1 MLDRDGGRD
10 SFNAISEWFIH
21 SLEELARVGTKC
33 LHIAPL
39 SLGINGV
46 EGKAGLAT
54 PAWAGDDDEPAKR
67 QFEVNSLKVVLLGS
81 AEPYEIHPWKSAGF
95 LGGLIAA
102 QFFGAEKH
110 ALAHDFSGLE
120 LNGCAGGDDHVVLGF
135 VRVATHAGF
144 GEADFENAEVAELNV
159 PTSRQG
165 VSDAIQCELD
175 NAEYFLLSES
185 CFFADLHYQITFC
198 EVGHMVSVLVEARR
212 LVGYGNN
219 AILLSQHFRVIGIC
233 MEMLSGGAAGPMFH
247 RC

>member
-1 MLDRDGGRD
+1 M
-10 SFNAISEWFIH
+10 
-21 SLEELARVGTKC
+21 
-33 LHIAPL
+33 
-39 SLGINGV
+39 
-46 EGKAGLAT
+46 
-54 PAWAGDDDEPAKR
+54 
-67 QFEVNSLKVVLLGS
+67 KVVLLGS
-81 AEPYEIHPWKSAGF
+81 AEPYEFHPWKSAGF

-144 GEADFENAEVAELNV
+144 GEADFENAEVAQFNV
-159 PTSRQG
+159 ATGRQG

-219 AILLSQHFRVIGIC
+219 AILLSQHFRVIRIC
-233 MEMLSGGAAGPMFH
+233 VEMFSGWAAERWFR
-247 RC
+247 RCSPWHESEAAP

>member
-1 MLDRDGGRD
+1 
-10 SFNAISEWFIH
+10 
-21 SLEELARVGTKC
+21 
-33 LHIAPL
+33 
-39 SLGINGV
+39 
-46 EGKAGLAT
+46 
-54 PAWAGDDDEPAKR
+54 
-67 QFEVNSLKVVLLGS
+67 LKVVLLGS

-120 LNGCAGGDDHVVLGF
+120 LNGCAGGDDDIVLGL

-144 GEADFENAEVAELNV
+144 GEADFENTEVAELNV
-159 PTSRQG
+159 ATCRQG

-198 EVGHMVSVLVEARR
+198 EVGHMVSVLIERSR
-212 LVGYGNN
+212 LSSYGNH
-219 AILLSQHFRVIGIC
+219 AILLLQHFRVIYIC
-233 MEMLSGGAAGPMFH
+233 VEMLSGGAAGPRFH
-247 RC
+247 QC